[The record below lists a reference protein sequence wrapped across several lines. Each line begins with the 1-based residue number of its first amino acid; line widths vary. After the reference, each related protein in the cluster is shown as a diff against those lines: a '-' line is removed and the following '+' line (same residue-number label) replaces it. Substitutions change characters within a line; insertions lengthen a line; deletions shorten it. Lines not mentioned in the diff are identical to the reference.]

1 MKHIYTKKYILLD
14 AHAIIHRAYHALPD
28 FSTKSGQSTGALYGL
43 MTMVLRVIHDFK
55 PDYIIACYDLPQ
67 PTFRHSAY
75 EDYKGTRKKIDD
87 ALIEQLKKSRE
98 IFEAFHIPIYDA
110 PGFEA
115 DDVLGTLTEILKKDT
130 HNQIIIASGD
140 MDTMQLI
147 EGDQVL
153 VYTLKKGITDTIL
166 YNETSVFERYG
177 FLPQYIVDY
186 KGLRGDTSDNIIG
199 IKGIGEKTA
208 TTLITLYGTIE
219 KLYTAIKK
227 NPDLVKKKAKITD
240 RIIGLLQEG
249 EDEALFSKE
258 LATIRRDAPIEFV
271 APAVHREI
279 YDSTAIINLCEVL
292 EFKTLISRVKALYA
306 TGEEQSQIPVSSAT
320 QSVIKADSVENK
332 NRTLEGAEDL
342 IVDRR
347 YLLAVSLLD
356 SENIHPSVSDIL
368 SYSIDG
374 TVESAYSVL
383 EQALHKEEMYTL
395 WSELEV
401 PLLPIVDMMSSFG
414 IAIDIDYFKNLS
426 TQYHTE
432 LTKIESRI
440 WKLVGQEFNI
450 NSPKQ
455 LGEVLFTVLKLNDQ
469 EGVKTKIKKTT
480 TGVFST
486 KESELEKLKG
496 KHPVIEYILE
506 YRELQKLLSTY
517 IDVIPALI
525 GDDGRIHSTFN
536 QLGAATG
543 RFSSNEPNLQN
554 IPIKT
559 DKGKAIRGGF
569 VSAPG
574 YTFIGCDYSQI
585 ELRIAALLSQ
595 DKILLTTFIEKQDI
609 HTRVAAR
616 VFAVSE
622 AEVTAEMRRRAKV
635 INFGI
640 LYGMGATALAQNLG
654 VPRKEAQQFLE
665 HYKASFPELHRYLEN
680 VLDDAKKN
688 LFTKTFFGRKRN
700 FKKIR
705 SHLPFIRAMYERM
718 AVNAPIQGTA
728 ADVIKRAMV
737 HVEQQLV
744 VENLQSDVRLVL
756 QIHDEIIFEV
766 KNELLPRAQEIIV
779 TAMEGVLLLDKMR
792 ADDIVL
798 PLLEVHVSTGT
809 TWDALK

>member
-1 MKHIYTKKYILLD
+1 
-14 AHAIIHRAYHALPD
+14 
-28 FSTKSGQSTGALYGL
+28 
-43 MTMVLRVIHDFK
+43 
-55 PDYIIACYDLPQ
+55 
-67 PTFRHSAY
+67 
-75 EDYKGTRKKIDD
+75 
-87 ALIEQLKKSRE
+87 
-98 IFEAFHIPIYDA
+98 
-110 PGFEA
+110 
-115 DDVLGTLTEILKKDT
+115 
-130 HNQIIIASGD
+130 

-166 YNETSVFERYG
+166 YNETSVFNRYG
-177 FLPQYIVDY
+177 FLPEYIPDY

-219 KLYTAIKK
+219 KLYDALKK
-227 NPDLVKKKAKITD
+227 NPALLKEKAKITD
-240 RIIGLLQEG
+240 RIVGLLQEG

-271 APAVHREI
+271 TPIVHRET
-279 YDSTAIINLCEVL
+279 YNSSAIVNLCEVL
-292 EFKTLISRVKALYA
+292 EFRSLIPRVKALYTTDKEHA
-306 TGEEQSQIPVSSAT
+306 DMSTSSTAESGSETTFDEQKQ
-320 QSVIKADSVENK
+320 
-332 NRTLEGAEDL
+332 RTLDDTTNF

-368 SYSIDG
+368 AYSSDG
-374 TVESAYSVL
+374 SIESAYSAL
-383 EQALHKEEMYTL
+383 EQSLHKEEMYAL

-414 IAIDIDYFKNLS
+414 IAIDTEYFKNLS
-426 TQYHTE
+426 SQYHAE
-432 LTKIESRI
+432 LTKLESRI
-440 WKLVGQEFNI
+440 WELVGQEFNI

-455 LGEVLFTVLKLNDQ
+455 LGEILFNVLKLNDQ

-480 TGVFST
+480 TGVLST

-496 KHPVIEYILE
+496 KHPVIEYIFE

-517 IDVIPALI
+517 IDVIPTLI

-559 DKGKAIRGGF
+559 EKGKAIRRGF

-595 DKILLTTFIEKQDI
+595 DKILLTTFIDKEDI
-609 HTRVAAR
+609 HTRVATR
-616 VFAVSE
+616 VFSVSE

-665 HYKASFPELHRYLEN
+665 HYKASFPELNRYLEN
-680 VLDDAKKN
+680 VLEDAKKN

-718 AVNAPIQGTA
+718 AINAPIQGTA
-728 ADVIKRAMV
+728 ADVIKRAMIN
-737 HVEQQLV
+737 VEQQLV
-744 VENLQSDVRLVL
+744 AENLQSDVRLVL

-766 KNELLPRAQEIIV
+766 KNELLARAQEIIV
-779 TAMEGVLLLDKMR
+779 TAMEGVLSLDR
-792 ADDIVL
+792 AQADNTVL

-809 TWDALK
+809 TWGELK